1 MSRSRVADDF
11 AAIRARVEE
20 LQRERAR
27 ILGSDRDGREPL
39 RRSRPAHEV
48 QPEQPQNVRIIP
60 VLERRPRN

>member
-27 ILGSDRDGREPL
+27 ILGSDRDGCEPL
-39 RRSRPAHEV
+39 RRARSTPDV

-60 VLERRPRN
+60 VLDSRPLN